1 MPNFRSLSTL
11 SCVLALLGGSAAFG
25 QSGAAAFKAGEWQ
38 VNSTVTVDG
47 RSVSSQQSVC
57 AEDASDFWK
66 QKNAAMQCQ
75 PPDITS
81 VPSGVHVQL
90 ACNGSSGPVAWKMQS
105 SVTEIFSNGGNSFT
119 ATGSTTTTT
128 SYPGGSPMT
137 ASGVMRSEGTY
148 RGACAAK

>member
-1 MPNFRSLSTL
+1 
-11 SCVLALLGGSAAFG
+11 
-25 QSGAAAFKAGEWQ
+25 
-38 VNSTVTVDG
+38 
-47 RSVSSQQSVC
+47 
-57 AEDASDFWK
+57 
-66 QKNAAMQCQ
+66 
-75 PPDITS
+75 
-81 VPSGVHVQL
+81 
-90 ACNGSSGPVAWKMQS
+90 VAWKMQS